1 MPCLSLLAEQTIGS
15 SQRKQRDRE
24 LHDASPQRR
33 HRLQQQ
39 ESRNRGAHKRF
50 YGDIHQS
57 DYCVIVLLCY
67 CVSVLLCFCFYVVF
81 LTERD

>member
-15 SQRKQRDRE
+15 SQRKQGDRE

-39 ESRNRGAHKRF
+39 ESRNRGAHKRL

-57 DYCVIVLLCY
+57 DYCY
-67 CVSVLLCFCFYVVF
+67 CVIVLLCFCFYVVF

>member
-1 MPCLSLLAEQTIGS
+1 MPCLSFLAEQTIGS

-57 DYCVIVLLCY
+57 DYCY
-67 CVSVLLCFCFYVVF
+67 CVIVLLCFCFYVVF